1 MDRRYN
7 PSCPPPV
14 RPQRSVEGWM
24 VAAVVLGLVI
34 GSMGLV
40 VKHVVLAFTDAAD
53 RIETPV
59 EEAR

>member
-24 VAAVVLGLVI
+24 ILAVVLGLAI
-34 GSMGLV
+34 GSLGLV
-40 VKHVVLAFTDAAD
+40 VKHVALAFANTAET
-53 RIETPV
+53 IENGG
-59 EEAR
+59 RK